1 MKHLLILLLFSCGT
15 YRSVF
20 SQQILLLEEGQ
31 KTSLRGL
38 SVVDDQ
44 VLWVSG
50 SNGRVARSRDGGRSF
65 MWLTVAGYENRDF
78 RDIQAFDSLTAIIMA
93 ISEPAVMLKTRD
105 GGRNWYRVF
114 VDSTKG
120 MFLDAMDFL
129 EDEGVVVGDPINN
142 KPFIATTADQGES
155 WTVTQDK
162 ADCFNVEKGEA
173 FFAASGSNVVLK
185 RPTGLYQRFMV
196 SGGSQ
201 SRLFIDQ
208 SCYTIPLQSGRS
220 STGANGLLL
229 LPKTRTGVIVGGD
242 FSNDKRTDSTLV
254 FFRYDNKLT
263 FRMPAAM
270 PNGYKSGAA
279 FTAGKKLILCG
290 TSGVDLGDRKGKHWK
305 NISTVSFH
313 AVKASPDGKV
323 VFFGRLKWK
332 DCQVHTLSNPARYKV
347 LTGLLS
353 QNSSKS
359 SSPAFSYVSL
369 ISCRPS
375 SRV

>member
-1 MKHLLILLLFSCGT
+1 MKPLFILLLFSWAIPDPLL
-15 YRSVF
+15 
-20 SQQILLLEEGQ
+20 SQEIKLLTEGQ
-31 KTSLRGL
+31 KSSLRGL

-65 MWLTVAGYENRDF
+65 LWLTVAGYENRDF

-129 EDEGVVVGDPINN
+129 GDEGVVVGDPINN
-142 KPFIATTADQGES
+142 KPFIATTADRGES
-155 WTVTQDK
+155 WTVTQDM

-173 FFAASGSNVVLK
+173 FFAASGSNIVLK
-185 RPTGLYQRFMV
+185 KAAGYKQRFMV

-208 SCYTIPLQSGRS
+208 SCYTIPLQSGKS
-220 STGANGLLL
+220 STGANGLVL
-229 LPKTRTGVIVGGD
+229 LPRTRKGVVVGGD
-242 FSNDKRTDSTLV
+242 FSNEKRTDSTLV
-254 FFRYDNKLT
+254 FFRYGKKIRFSL
-263 FRMPAAM
+263 PSVM

-279 FTAGKKLILCG
+279 FTSDNKLILCG
-290 TSGVDLGDRKGKHWK
+290 TSGVDLGDTNGKHWK
-305 NISTVSFH
+305 SISTVSFH
-313 AVKASPDGKV
+313 TVKTSPDGKV
-323 VFFGRLKWK
+323 VFLAG
-332 DCQVHTLSNPARYKV
+332 SNGKIARFIPSATRRG
-347 LTGLLS
+347 TG
-353 QNSSKS
+353 
-359 SSPAFSYVSL
+359 Y
-369 ISCRPS
+369 
-375 SRV
+375 